1 MNSQA
6 KYLINK
12 YGSALN
18 YKLVSRRIVIHVQS
32 QGVACRIVQ
41 IFIVCFQRQKWL
53 KLVILHVF
61 LCIAIKT
68 SANPPPLS
76 IMLTTSFCVHL
87 IKQRDDT
94 RHLKLGFSVHAIFL
108 TTFPYLS
115 NDFWRYLGWIMNYP

>member
-1 MNSQA
+1 MYSHR
-6 KYLINK
+6 
-12 YGSALN
+12 GS
-18 YKLVSRRIVIHVQS
+18 LV
-32 QGVACRIVQ
+32 GLCRSLLFVS
-41 IFIVCFQRQKWL
+41 KDKSD

-68 SANPPPLS
+68 SANPPPPPPLS

-108 TTFPYLS
+108 TTFPICPTIS
-115 NDFWRYLGWIMNYP
+115 DVI